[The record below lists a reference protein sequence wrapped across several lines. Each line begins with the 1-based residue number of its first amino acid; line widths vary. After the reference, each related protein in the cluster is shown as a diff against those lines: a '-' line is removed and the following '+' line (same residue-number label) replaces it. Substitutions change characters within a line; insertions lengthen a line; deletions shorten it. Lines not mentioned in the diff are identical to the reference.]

1 MALEPHATRN
11 WKLLTRRNVIL
22 GSLQLSFTGVLA
34 LRMKHLQI
42 EQSDQFRLL
51 ADENRI
57 NIRLLPPKRGEIYD
71 RNGIIL
77 AENEPSYRITLVKE
91 DAGDV
96 KAVLANLSKLVPL
109 SQEDIERTFGE
120 LNRSAPFLPVTVTDR
135 VSWDDVSRVG
145 INTPALPGITPEV
158 GLSRRYPLSENFTH
172 LIGYVGPVSSRD
184 LEQRQSPDPLL
195 KIPRFQVGKS
205 RIESHLEDRLRG
217 RAGAKHVEVNAVGRV
232 MRELN
237 RQEGAAGENF
247 KLTVDA
253 DLQCYIQARLGEDSA
268 SAVVM
273 DCQSGDILAMTS
285 SPSFDPNKFV
295 RGISYSDYDEL
306 LEDKRKPL
314 VSKAMQG
321 AYPPGSTFKMI
332 TAIAGL
338 ENGFITPSSTVF
350 CPGHL
355 EISGKKKYCW
365 KRGGHGKVDLA
376 QSIRESCDVF
386 YYDLSL
392 KVGIKKIAETAR
404 KFGLG
409 VRHKVDVA
417 VETEGLIPSKEW
429 KKRVREADWVI
440 GDTANAAIGQGDVLT
455 SPLQLAV
462 MSARLATGKNIIPKL
477 VKSAEDTL
485 DTEEIVPDL
494 DINKGSL
501 QALQQAMFQVVND
514 RNGTA
519 YKSRIIEKDYRM
531 VGKTGTSQVFTITEA
546 ERRRGITSNEDREW
560 NRRDH
565 ALFVCYAP
573 ADNPRIAV
581 SVVVE
586 HGGGGSKVAAPI
598 ARDIVLQALYGN
610 DPPSKA
616 YPVKD
621 REAIQL
627 RQKELRKLR
636 PNLKNIRKTRA

>member
-1 MALEPHATRN
+1 MALEPHSTRN
-11 WKLLTRRNVIL
+11 WKRLTRRSLVL
-22 GSLQLSFTGVLA
+22 GSLQLSFAGVLA

-42 EQSDQFRLL
+42 EQADQFRLL

-57 NIRLLPPKRGEIYD
+57 NIRLVPPKRGEIYD

-96 KAVLANLSKLVPL
+96 KTVLENLSKLVPISREEL
-109 SQEDIERTFGE
+109 ERTVSE
-120 LNRSAPFLPVTVTDR
+120 LNRSASFLPVTVTDR
-135 VSWDDVSRVG
+135 VTWDDVSRVA

-172 LIGYVGPVSSRD
+172 LIGYVGPVSSHD
-184 LEQRQSPDPLL
+184 LEKRQSPDPLL

-205 RIESHLEDRLRG
+205 RIESHLEERLRG

-232 MRELN
+232 MRELD

-295 RGISYSDYDEL
+295 RGISYSDYDAL

-314 VSKAMQG
+314 VSKAIQG

-376 QSIRESCDVF
+376 KSIRESCDVF
-386 YYDLSL
+386 YYDLAL
-392 KVGIKKIAETAR
+392 KVGIKKIAEVAR

-409 VRHKVDVA
+409 VRHKVGVT
-417 VETEGLIPSKEW
+417 VEAEGLIPSKEW
-429 KKRVREADWVI
+429 KKRVRDADWVI

-462 MSARLATGKNIIPKL
+462 MSARLATGKDIIPKL
-477 VKSAEDTL
+477 VKSAEGTL
-485 DTEEIVPDL
+485 ETKEVAPDL
-494 DINKGSL
+494 DVDPASL
-501 QALQQAMFQVVND
+501 QALQQAMFQVIND

-519 YKSRIIEKDYRM
+519 YKSRIIQKDYRM
-531 VGKTGTSQVFTITEA
+531 AGKTGTSQVFTITDA
-546 ERRRGITSNEDREW
+546 ERLSGITSNEDREW

-573 ADNPRIAV
+573 VNNPKVAV

-598 ARDIVLQALYGN
+598 GRDIILQALYGK
-610 DPPSKA
+610 DPDPEA

-621 REAIQL
+621 RKAIQL

>member
-1 MALEPHATRN
+1 MALEPHTTRN
-11 WKLLTRRNVIL
+11 WKRLTRRSLIL
-22 GSLQLSFTGVLA
+22 GSLQLSFAGVLA

-42 EQSDQFRLL
+42 EQADQFRLL

-57 NIRLLPPKRGEIYD
+57 NIRLVPPKRGEIYD

-91 DAGDV
+91 DAGNV
-96 KAVLANLSKLVPL
+96 EAVLANLSKLVPL
-109 SQEDIERTFGE
+109 SREDIERTFGE
-120 LNRSAPFLPVTVTDR
+120 LDRSAPFLPVTVTDR
-135 VSWDDVSRVG
+135 ATWDDVSRVA

-195 KIPRFQVGKS
+195 KISRFQVGKS
-205 RIESHLEDRLRG
+205 RIESHFEDRLRG

-232 MRELN
+232 MRELD
-237 RQEGAAGENF
+237 RQEGVSGENF

-253 DLQCYIQARLGEDSA
+253 DLQCYVQARLGEDSA

-273 DCQSGDILAMTS
+273 DCRSGDILAMTS
-285 SPSFDPNKFV
+285 SPGFDPNKFV
-295 RGISYSDYDEL
+295 RGISYADYDAL
-306 LEDKRKPL
+306 LEDRRKPL
-314 VSKAMQG
+314 VSKAIQG
-321 AYPPGSTFKMI
+321 TYPPGSTFKMI

-338 ENGFITPSSTVF
+338 ENGFITPSSTIF

-355 EISGKKKYCW
+355 EISGKKKYCH
-365 KRGGHGKVDLA
+365 KRGGHGKVNLEK
-376 QSIRESCDVF
+376 SIRESCDVF
-386 YYDLSL
+386 FYDLAL
-392 KVGIKKIAETAR
+392 KVGIEKISGTAR

-409 VRHKVDVA
+409 MRHKIGVSVK
-417 VETEGLIPSKEW
+417 VEGLIPSKEW
-429 KKRVREADWVI
+429 KKRVRKEPWVI

-462 MSARLATGKNIIPKL
+462 MSARLATGKIIVPKL
-477 VKSAEDTL
+477 MKSSKNTLNTEDVT
-485 DTEEIVPDL
+485 PDL
-494 DINKGSL
+494 DVAPANL
-501 QALQQAMFQVVND
+501 QALRQAMFQVVND
-514 RNGTA
+514 RSGSA
-519 YKSRIIEKDYRM
+519 YKSRIIQKEYRM
-531 VGKTGTSQVFTITEA
+531 AGKTGTSQVVAITEA

-560 NRRDH
+560 HHRDH

-573 ADNPRIAV
+573 ADNPKVAV

-586 HGGGGSKVAAPI
+586 HGGGGSKAAAPI

-610 DPPSKA
+610 DPPPEA

-621 REAIQL
+621 RKAIQL